1 MNFILNKVFDKT
13 ANKVIDNAAD
23 EIVNTFS
30 NFEQKDSIQINSIV
44 RDNSGTTPNAYENGT
59 TPNAYGNGATL
70 NVYGNDSVTTT
81 NAYGSGAIAKL
92 IIILFLLYIFI
103 SSKFFTRTILVL
115 FGKKITDSDGNPTC
129 IGSIIQGI
137 IFVCFY
143 MLFVYLVNKKVI

>member
-13 ANKVIDNAAD
+13 ANKVIDNAAG
-23 EIVNTFS
+23 EIVNAFS

-44 RDNSGTTPNAYENGT
+44 QDGSGTTPNAYGNGSGTTPNAYGNDSGT
-59 TPNAYGNGATL
+59 TPNAYGNGAI
-70 NVYGNDSVTTT
+70 V
-81 NAYGSGAIAKL
+81 KL

-129 IGSIIQGI
+129 IGSIVQGI

>member
-13 ANKVIDNAAD
+13 ANKAIDNAAD

-30 NFEQKDSIQINSIV
+30 NVEQKDSIKINSIV
-44 RDNSGTTPNAYENGT
+44 RDSGNPNAYGNGSG
-59 TPNAYGNGATL
+59 TPNAYGNGSGTSNA
-70 NVYGNDSVTTT
+70 YGNGSGNP
-81 NAYGSGAIAKL
+81 NAYGSGAIVKL